1 MAKLDPYESI
11 PERLHNCPNCGG
23 TLQDDGKCRFCGS
36 VVYDFLGVDM
46 DKRTPTYIRMKHNGR
61 IVHFKVVFDTI
72 EIKMSSESP
81 TLYFDDKPTKIMKS
95 IDTFEGSVDFTVVG
109 GIIVED
115 PKITGVGG

>member
-1 MAKLDPYESI
+1 MSKINPYESL

-36 VVYDFLGVDM
+36 VVYDFLGIDL
-46 DKRTPTYIRMKHNGR
+46 DKRAPTYIRMRHNGR
-61 IVHFKVVFDTI
+61 IVHFKAVFDSI

-81 TLYFDDKPTKIMKS
+81 TLYMDNVLTKIVKS
-95 IDTFEGSVDFTVVG
+95 IDTFEGSVDFSVVG

>member
-1 MAKLDPYESI
+1 MSDINPYDSI

-36 VVYDFLGVDM
+36 VVYDFLGVDL
-46 DKRTPTYIRMKHNGR
+46 DKQAPTFIRMRHKGR
-61 IVHFKVVFDTI
+61 LIHFKVVFNTI
-72 EIKMSSESP
+72 DIHMSSDRP
-81 TLYFDDKPTKIMKS
+81 TLYMNNDPTEVMES